1 MTQNQAHGV
10 CTNLPESCRLAASGQ
25 PQALGASGG
34 RCSECGAT
42 LMAPAGALPSASPV
56 RWLLPLLALLLTGAA
71 LWWWLQR
78 APVASVA
85 PAVAASAAA
94 VAVVTAPAPASGP
107 PAPGGAGDTTVRLH
121 GSNTVGA
128 ALAPALVKA
137 FLAREGYTSVERQ
150 SGANAEESVLIGR
163 RVDGASLRVELQA
176 HGTATAFQ
184 SLAAGT
190 ADIGMASRPI
200 KADEL
205 TATSQLGDLAAE
217 GSEYVIALD
226 GVAVIVHP
234 SNPLQRLSIA
244 QIRDLFSGRVTDWAA
259 VGGPAGPVTV
269 YARDDK
275 SGTWDTFRAL
285 VLDKLPLLA
294 AAHRHEDSRAL
305 SDAVAA
311 DPQAIGFVGL
321 PYARQAKT
329 LAVADGT
336 ANALRPSRFTVATED
351 YALSRRL
358 YFYVARNAPPL
369 VRKLADF
376 AVSDEAQKIAQA
388 EGYIGQIPEADDG
401 VGAAAAEALPAEYL
415 RLTRGARRLAVN
427 LRFKPGADQLDN
439 KALRDMTRITRLLE
453 SRLGSS
459 QHLMLLGFSDKQG
472 DPCANLM
479 ISVQRAQSVARD
491 LGTYG
496 LKAAAVQGYGS
507 AAPVATND
515 TPSGRE
521 RNRRVEV
528 WVSERAVEP
537 VVPARC
543 REVRLHE

>member
-1 MTQNQAHGV
+1 MTQIQTHGV

-25 PQALGASGG
+25 PQALDASGG

-42 LMAPAGALPSASPV
+42 LMAPAGALRSASPLK
-56 RWLLPLLALLLTGAA
+56 WLLPLLALLLVGAA
-71 LWWWLQR
+71 LWWWLHR
-78 APVASVA
+78 APATSAA
-85 PAVAASAAA
+85 PAVAVSAAA
-94 VAVVTAPAPASGP
+94 VVAASGP
-107 PAPGGAGDTTVRLH
+107 PSGKGDGGSTIRLH

-150 SGANAEESVLIGR
+150 PGASAEDSVLTGR
-163 RVDGASLRVELQA
+163 RPDGASLHVELQA

-190 ADIGMASRPI
+190 ADIGMASRAI

-205 TATSQLGDLAAE
+205 KTTSQLGDLAAE

-244 QIRDLFSGRVTDWAA
+244 QIRDLFSGRVSDWAA

-269 YARDDK
+269 HARDDK
-275 SGTWDTFRAL
+275 SGTWDTFRSL
-285 VLDKLPLLA
+285 VLDKQPLVA

-305 SDAVAA
+305 ADAVAA

-376 AVSDEAQKIAQA
+376 AVSDEAQKLAQA
-388 EGYIGQIPEADDG
+388 EGYIGQIPEADEG
-401 VGAAAAEALPAEYL
+401 VGAAAVEALPAEYV

-427 LRFKPGADQLDN
+427 LRFKPGVDQLDN
-439 KALRDMTRITRLLE
+439 KALRDMSRITRLLE
-453 SRLGSS
+453 SRIGPS
-459 QHLMLLGFSDKQG
+459 QHLMLLGFSDGQG
-472 DPCANLM
+472 DPCANLT

-496 LKAAAVQGYGS
+496 LKASAVQGYGS
-507 AAPVATND
+507 AAPVASND

-528 WVSERAVEP
+528 WMSERAVEP
-537 VVPARC
+537 VAAARC
-543 REVRLHE
+543 H

>member
-1 MTQNQAHGV
+1 MTQTHGV
-10 CTNLPESCRLAASGQ
+10 CTNLPEACRLAASGQ
-25 PQALGASGG
+25 PQSLDAGSG

-42 LMAPAGALPSASPV
+42 LMAPAGAQRTASPLK
-56 RWLLPLLALLLTGAA
+56 WLLPLLGLLLVGAA
-71 LWWWLQR
+71 LWWWLHR
-78 APVASVA
+78 APADPGAPTVA
-85 PAVAASAAA
+85 AASAAV
-94 VAVVTAPAPASGP
+94 VAASSVTASTSSTPTAAP
-107 PAPGGAGDTTVRLH
+107 DTIRLH

-137 FLAREGYTSVERQ
+137 FLAREGYTEVERQ
-150 SGANAEESVLIGR
+150 AGANVEESALIGR
-163 RVDGASLRVELQA
+163 RPADGARLRIELQA

-184 SLAAGT
+184 SLTAGA
-190 ADIGMASRPI
+190 ADIGMASRAI
-200 KADEL
+200 KAEEL
-205 TATSQLGDLAAE
+205 SATAALGDLSAE

-234 SNPLQRLSIA
+234 SNPLQRLSIE
-244 QIRDLFSGRVTDWAA
+244 QIRDLFSGKVTDWSAL
-259 VGGPAGPVTV
+259 GGPAGAITV

-275 SGTWDTFRAL
+275 SGTWDTFRSL
-285 VLDKLPLLA
+285 VLDKTPLVG
-294 AAHRHEDSRAL
+294 AAHRFEDSRAL

-329 LAVADGT
+329 LAVADGG

-358 YFYVARNAPPL
+358 YFYVARNAAPMA
-369 VRKLADF
+369 RKLADF

-388 EGYIGQIPEADDG
+388 EGYVGQIPEADDG
-401 VGAAAAEALPAEYL
+401 VGAVAAEALPAEYT

-427 LRFKPGADQLDN
+427 LRFKPGVDKLDN
-439 KALRDMTRITRLLE
+439 KALRDMARITRLME
-453 SRLGSS
+453 NRLGQP
-459 QHLMLLGFSDKQG
+459 QHLMLLGFSDAQG
-472 DPCANLM
+472 DPCVNLT

-496 LKAAAVQGYGS
+496 LKAAVVQGYGP
-507 AAPVATND
+507 AAPVATNA

-528 WVSERAVEP
+528 WTSDRPVEP
-537 VVPARC
+537 VTTASCKPGQQGG
-543 REVRLHE
+543 

>member
-1 MTQNQAHGV
+1 MTQIQTHGV

-25 PQALGASGG
+25 PQALDASGG

-42 LMAPAGALPSASPV
+42 LMAPAGALRSASPLK
-56 RWLLPLLALLLTGAA
+56 WLLPLLALLLVGAA
-71 LWWWLQR
+71 LWWWLHR
-78 APVASVA
+78 APATSAV
-85 PAVAASAAA
+85 PAVAATAAA
-94 VAVVTAPAPASGP
+94 VVAAVPGSAPPTT
-107 PAPGGAGDTTVRLH
+107 GGDGGSTIRLH

-150 SGANAEESVLIGR
+150 PGANAEESVLTGR
-163 RVDGASLRVELQA
+163 HPDGASLRVELQA

-190 ADIGMASRPI
+190 ADIGMASRAI

-205 TATSQLGDLAAE
+205 KATSQLGDLAAE

-275 SGTWDTFRAL
+275 SGTWDTFRSL
-285 VLDKLPLLA
+285 VLDKLALLPS
-294 AAHRHEDSRAL
+294 AHRYEDSREL

-321 PYARQAKT
+321 PYARQAKS

-358 YFYVARNAPPL
+358 YFYVSRNAPPL

-401 VGAAAAEALPAEYL
+401 VGAVAAEALPAEYT

-427 LRFKPGADQLDN
+427 LRFKPGVDKLDN
-439 KALRDMTRITRLLE
+439 KALRDMARITRLLE
-453 SRLGSS
+453 RRLGSS
-459 QHLMLLGFSDKQG
+459 QHLLLLGFSDGQG

-496 LKAAAVQGYGS
+496 IKASAVQGYGS

-528 WVSERAVEP
+528 WMSERTVEP
-537 VVPARC
+537 VASARC
-543 REVRLHE
+543 L

>member
-1 MTQNQAHGV
+1 MTQTHGV
-10 CTNLPESCRLAASGQ
+10 CTNLPEACRLAASGQ
-25 PQALGASGG
+25 PQSLDTGSG

-42 LMAPAGALPSASPV
+42 LMAAAGAQRTASPLK
-56 RWLLPLLALLLTGAA
+56 WLLPLLGLLLVGAA
-71 LWWWLQR
+71 LWWWLHR
-78 APVASVA
+78 APANPGA
-85 PAVAASAAA
+85 PTAAATSAAVVAATASMPAKPNAA
-94 VAVVTAPAPASGP
+94 S
-107 PAPGGAGDTTVRLH
+107 PGTIRLH

-128 ALAPALVKA
+128 ALAPALAKA
-137 FLAREGYTSVERQ
+137 FLAREGYTEVERQ
-150 SGANAEESVLIGR
+150 AGANAEESALIGR
-163 RVDGASLRVELQA
+163 RPADGAQLRIELQA

-184 SLAAGT
+184 SLTTGA
-190 ADIGMASRPI
+190 ADIGMASRAI

-205 TATSQLGDLAAE
+205 GATTALGDLSAE

-234 SNPLQRLSIA
+234 SNPLQRLSIE
-244 QIRDLFSGRVTDWAA
+244 QIRDLFSGKVTDWSAL
-259 VGGPAGPVTV
+259 GGPAGAVTV

-275 SGTWDTFRAL
+275 SGTWDTFRSL
-285 VLDKLPLLA
+285 VLDKTPLVSGA
-294 AAHRHEDSRAL
+294 RRFEDSRAL

-329 LAVADGT
+329 LAVADGN

-358 YFYVARNAPPL
+358 YFYVARNAAPMA
-369 VRKLADF
+369 RKLADF

-388 EGYIGQIPEADDG
+388 EGYVGQIPEADDG
-401 VGAAAAEALPAEYL
+401 VGAVATEALPAEYT

-427 LRFKPGADQLDN
+427 LRFKPGVDKLDN
-439 KALRDMTRITRLLE
+439 KALRDMARITRLME
-453 SRLGSS
+453 NRLGQP
-459 QHLMLLGFSDKQG
+459 QHLMLLGFSDGQG
-472 DPCANLM
+472 DPCVNLT

-496 LKAAAVQGYGS
+496 IKAAVVQGYGS
-507 AAPVATND
+507 AAPVATN
-515 TPSGRE
+515 TTASGRE

-528 WVSERAVEP
+528 WTSDRP
-537 VVPARC
+537 VAPVTPASC
-543 REVRLHE
+543 KSGYTGG

>member
-1 MTQNQAHGV
+1 MTQIQTHGV

-25 PQALGASGG
+25 PQALDASGG

-42 LMAPAGALPSASPV
+42 LMAPAGAPRSASPV
-56 RWLLPLLALLLTGAA
+56 RWLLPLLALALLVGAA

-78 APVASVA
+78 APTAAAA
-85 PAVAASAAA
+85 PATPATPT
-94 VAVVTAPAPASGP
+94 VVVSAPAAGV
-107 PAPGGAGDTTVRLH
+107 ADGGSPVVRLH

-128 ALAPALVKA
+128 ALAPALVRA
-137 FLAREGYTSVERQ
+137 FLTREGYTSVERQ
-150 SGANAEESVLIGR
+150 PGANAEESVLTGSR
-163 RVDGASLRVELQA
+163 PDGTRLRVELKA

-184 SLAAGT
+184 SLAVGT
-190 ADIGMASRPI
+190 ADIGMASRAI
-200 KADEL
+200 KPEEL
-205 TATSQLGDLAAE
+205 TATATLGDLSAE

-234 SNPLQRLSIA
+234 SNPLQHLSIA

-259 VGGPAGPVTV
+259 VGGPAGPVMV

-285 VLDKLPLLA
+285 VLDKQPLLA
-294 AAHRHEDSRAL
+294 AARRHEDSRAL

-329 LAVADGT
+329 LAVADGG

-376 AVSDEAQKIAQA
+376 AISDEAQKIAQT
-388 EGYIGQIPEADDG
+388 EGYIGQIPEADEG
-401 VGAAAAEALPAEYL
+401 VGAVAAEALPAEYT

-427 LRFKPGADQLDN
+427 LRFKPGVDQLDN
-439 KALRDMTRITRLLE
+439 KALRDMARITRLLE
-453 SRLGSS
+453 NRLGPS
-459 QHLMLLGFSDKQG
+459 QHLMLLGFSDGQG

-496 LKAAAVQGYGS
+496 LKAAAVQGYGA

-528 WVSERAVEP
+528 WLSERAVEP
-537 VVPARC
+537 VAPARC
-543 REVRLHE
+543 RSGVR